1 MKMNFKFLKTRF
13 LRLLYEKYRIKI
25 IKDKRKEDEILFEIP
40 VYKQEILISDILS
53 VFNILLTNQNCIFF
67 SQYYL
72 LSSK

>member
-67 SQYYL
+67 SQY
-72 LSSK
+72 